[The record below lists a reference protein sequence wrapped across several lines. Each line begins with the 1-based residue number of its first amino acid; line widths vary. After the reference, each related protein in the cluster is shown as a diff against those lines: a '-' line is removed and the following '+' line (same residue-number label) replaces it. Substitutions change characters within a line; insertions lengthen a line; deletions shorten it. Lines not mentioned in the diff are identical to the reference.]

1 MVFNVRYYSHPL
13 SARGTDIPRQW
24 RWKFFAEIIPAGPGY
39 GNDGV
44 VVSSP
49 LWRGGGTPGWSC
61 FFFVIA
67 MGRKNDDVGGF
78 FFVL

>member
-13 SARGTDIPRQW
+13 SARGTDIPRQG

-49 LWRGGGTPGWSC
+49 LWRGGRRPGWSC

-67 MGRKNDDVGGF
+67 MGRENDDVGGF
-78 FFVL
+78 FIL